1 VVPGTLWSGPQRAR
15 DAVHAMSSSPNRE
28 TKTRIRKS
36 PLPLIGVLVGVILV
50 AFYGWSQRSWLNNVT
65 DIESR
70 DVDMQSHQLER
81 GYSAELDDLFAA
93 VGDYSIWNET
103 AEFVAG
109 NRPDYFPRSVGAGS
123 LVRFDVDTFLV
134 LDRNLET
141 KVSLA
146 VDATAA
152 QEYEIPPDPDLLA
165 AIKQGV
171 TSGELAG
178 QSDSVRG
185 IVQRARGPAL
195 FVVRPIFAS
204 TTSTTPAGWI
214 AFARAFSPT
223 VIERIGH
230 FSPWPVTGYPIANLD
245 RSGVPEEI
253 RDWVRHSPLTA
264 NLRTLVAGRS
274 HVNGYLILRDEV
286 GTPIWL
292 VQLEMP
298 RSAFAQAT
306 RTTLYQTVLLGLLF
320 GGFTIVALLLVA
332 RSRRISAD
340 RLSLESRY
348 RAIIEQA
355 QDGLL
360 VADARTGE
368 IVDANPAVQEQL
380 GFTMEELRGRSVLS
394 VLRGPNDSQEPVIA
408 TLARLE
414 PSRGIELVQW
424 LKDGRQMDVEVSCV
438 PIESRDRRLVSYLMR
453 DLSERKKAQTQLLA
467 NQQRLDKLANHD
479 HLTGLPNRLFLQAHL
494 PEAIARG
501 QESGQMLAVLFLD
514 LDRFKHI
521 NDSRGHEVGDRLLQE
536 IAKRVRAAVRPAD
549 IVVRMGG
556 DEFVVVLHRV
566 NSPDEVAIAATR
578 INEVLSAPVM
588 IDGRALVATVSI
600 GVSLFP
606 RDGATMGE
614 LLKHSDTA
622 MYQAKDLGRNN
633 FQVFSPQMD
642 RSLKERVAIES
653 SLRVGLKLH
662 QFDVHYQPIIDI
674 HSRRVAGLEALLRWK
689 HPTQGFIPPERFIE
703 VAEETGLII
712 PIGQFVLDRIGRDI
726 NTWRDQG
733 LHLVPVSMNVS
744 AVQLERT
751 KLRELIQQAMEK
763 YRMGPQLI
771 ALELT
776 EGSLFEKRTGE
787 FREDALGTLRDLGV
801 KIAIDDFGTGYSS
814 LSYLKRWRVDSLKID
829 RSFVRDIATDPSDH
843 AIVSAIVAMARS
855 LNIVVV
861 AEGIETWQQ
870 LEILRTMGCH
880 LAQGFLFAKPCPAV
894 DAARYLKVEPLDLLE
909 NDWSNNNPL
918 AETG

>member
-1 VVPGTLWSGPQRAR
+1 MTRNTNP
-15 DAVHAMSSSPNRE
+15 E
-28 TKTRIRKS
+28 TSTRIRQS
-36 PLPLIGVLVGVILV
+36 PLPVIGAVVAIILV
-50 AFYGWSQRSWLNNVT
+50 VFYGWSQRGWLANVT

-70 DVDMQSHQLER
+70 DVDMQSQQLQR
-81 GYSAELDDLFAA
+81 GFATELQDLYSAM
-93 VGDYSIWNET
+93 GDYAIWTET
-103 AEFVAG
+103 AEFARG
-109 NRPDYFPRSVGAGS
+109 NRPDFLAKSLNAAA

-134 LDRNLET
+134 LDRNLDT
-141 KVSLA
+141 RASLA
-146 VDATAA
+146 LDSSAV
-152 QEYEIPPDPDLLA
+152 QEYEIPPDAELLA
-165 AIKQGV
+165 AVKQAV
-171 TSGELAG
+171 TSGQLNTNT
-178 QSDSVRG
+178 DSLSG

-195 FVVRPIFAS
+195 FAVRPIFDS
-204 TTSTTPAGWI
+204 TGTGQPHGWL
-214 AFARAFSPT
+214 AFARAFTPA
-223 VIERIGH
+223 VVERMGR
-230 FSPWPVTGYPIANLD
+230 FSPWPVTGFPVSNLD
-245 RSGVPEEI
+245 RAGIPEEV
-253 RDWVRHSPLTA
+253 REWVRQSPLTS
-264 NLRTLVAGRS
+264 NLKTRTAGS
-274 HVNGYLILRDEV
+274 THLNGYLILRDQV

-292 VQLEMP
+292 VQIEIP
-298 RSAFAQAT
+298 RSAYAQAK
-306 RTTLYQTVLLGLLF
+306 RTTLYQTILLGLLV
-320 GGFTIVALLLVA
+320 GGFTIVAMLLVA
-332 RSRRISAD
+332 RSRRLNAD

-368 IVDANPAVQEQL
+368 IVDANPAVQQQL
-380 GFTMEELRGRSVLS
+380 GFTLDELRGRSVLS
-394 VLRGPNDSQEPVIA
+394 VLRGPNDSQDPVIA
-408 TLARLE
+408 TLARVE

-453 DLSERKKAQTQLLA
+453 DLSERKKAQSQLLA

-479 HLTGLPNRLFLQAHL
+479 HLTGMPNRLFLQAHL
-494 PEAIARG
+494 PEAITRC
-501 QESGQMLAVLFLD
+501 QETGQMLAVLFLD

-521 NDSRGHEVGDRLLQE
+521 NDSRGHEVGDKLLQE

-556 DEFVVVLHRV
+556 DEFVVVLHKV
-566 NSPDEVAIAATR
+566 NTPDEVGVAATR

-600 GVSLFP
+600 GVSLYP
-606 RDGATMGE
+606 RDGTSMGE

-642 RSLKERVAIES
+642 RELKERVTTES
-653 SLRVGLKLH
+653 SLRVGLKLN

-689 HPTQGFIPPERFIE
+689 HPTQGFVSPERFIE

-712 PIGQFVLDRIGRDI
+712 PIGQFVLDRIGTDI
-726 NTWRDQG
+726 NRWREQG
-733 LHLVPVSMNVS
+733 AHLVPVSMNVS

-751 KLRELIQQAMEK
+751 KLRELIQQAMS
-763 YRMGPQLI
+763 RNRIGPQLI
-771 ALELT
+771 QLELT
-776 EGSLFEKRTGE
+776 EGSLFENRSGE
-787 FREDALGTLRDLGV
+787 FREDALAALRDLGV

-855 LNIVVV
+855 LNITVV

-870 LEILRTMGCH
+870 LEILRSMGCS

-894 DAARYLKVEPLDLLE
+894 DALRYLRVEPLDLLE
-909 NDWSNNNPL
+909 SNWETSNPL

>member
-1 VVPGTLWSGPQRAR
+1 MTRKSNPE
-15 DAVHAMSSSPNRE
+15 NR
-28 TKTRIRKS
+28 TRIRQT
-36 PLPLIGVLVGVILV
+36 PLPVIGVVVAIVLVV
-50 AFYGWSQRSWLNNVT
+50 FYGWSQRSWLANVT

-70 DVDMQSHQLER
+70 DVDMQSHQLDR
-81 GYSAELDDLFAA
+81 GYESELQNLYSA

-103 AEFVAG
+103 AEFATG
-109 NRPDYFPRSVGAGS
+109 NRPDYFRLSVGAGS
-123 LVRFDVDTFLV
+123 LLRFDVDTFLV

-141 KVSLA
+141 RSSLA
-146 VDATAA
+146 IEPTAM
-152 QEYEIPPDPDLLA
+152 QEYEIPPDPELLA
-165 AIKQGV
+165 TIKQGV
-171 TSGELAG
+171 TSGQLGG
-178 QSDSVRG
+178 QADSVRG
-185 IVQRARGPAL
+185 IIQRARGPAL

-204 TTSTTPAGWI
+204 TTDTQPQGWI
-214 AFARAFSPT
+214 AFARAFTPS
-223 VIERIGH
+223 VVARMGR
-230 FSPWPVTGYPIANLD
+230 FSPWPVNGFAVSSLD
-245 RSGVPEEI
+245 HSGLPEEV
-253 RDWVRHSPLTA
+253 RQWVRTSPLTS
-264 NLRTLVAGRS
+264 NLMTRVAGRS
-274 HVNGYLILRDEV
+274 HVNGYLILRDQL

-292 VQLEMP
+292 IQLEIP
-298 RSAFAQAT
+298 RSAYAQAT
-306 RTTLYQTVLLGLLF
+306 RTTLYQTILLGLLVS
-320 GGFTIVALLLVA
+320 GFTIVAMLLVA
-332 RSRRISAD
+332 RSRRLNAD

-368 IVDANPAVQEQL
+368 IVDANPAVQQQL
-380 GFTMEELRGRSVLS
+380 GFTLDELRGRSVLS
-394 VLRGPNDSQEPVIA
+394 VLRGPNDSQDPVIA
-408 TLARLE
+408 TLARVE

-453 DLSERKKAQTQLLA
+453 DLSERKKAQTQLIA

-494 PEAIARG
+494 PDAIARC
-501 QESGQMLAVLFLD
+501 QENGTMLAVLFLD

-536 IAKRVRAAVRPAD
+536 IAKRVRAAVRPSD

-556 DEFVVVLHRV
+556 DEFVVVLHKV
-566 NSPDEVAIAATR
+566 GAPDEVGIAATR

-600 GVSLFP
+600 GVSMYP
-606 RDGATMGE
+606 RDGSSMVE

-653 SLRVGLKLH
+653 SLRAGLKLH

-689 HPTQGFIPPERFIE
+689 HPSQGFISPERFIE
-703 VAEETGLII
+703 IAEETGLII
-712 PIGQFVLDRIGRDI
+712 PIGQFVLDRICSDI
-726 NTWRDQG
+726 TKWREQG
-733 LHLVPVSMNVS
+733 AHLVPVSMNVS

-751 KLRELIQQAMEK
+751 KLRELIQAAMSK
-763 YRMGPQLI
+763 NRIGPQLI
-771 ALELT
+771 QLELT

-787 FREDALGTLRDLGV
+787 FREDALATLRDLGV

-855 LNIVVV
+855 LNIQVV

-870 LEILRTMGCH
+870 LDILRNMGCH
-880 LAQGFLFAKPCPAV
+880 LAQGFLFAKPCPAT
-894 DAARYLKVEPLDLLE
+894 DAFRYLKIEPIDLLE
-909 NDWSNNNPL
+909 NDWQNGSSL
-918 AETG
+918 ADTG

>member
-1 VVPGTLWSGPQRAR
+1 MTRTITPE
-15 DAVHAMSSSPNRE
+15 N
-28 TKTRIRKS
+28 KIRIRQS
-36 PLPLIGVLVGVILV
+36 PLPVIGAVVAIILV
-50 AFYGWSQRSWLNNVT
+50 VFYGWSQRGWLVNVT

-70 DVDMQSHQLER
+70 DVDMQSQQLQR
-81 GYSAELDDLFAA
+81 GFATELDDLYS
-93 VGDYSIWNET
+93 VMGDYAISTET
-103 AEFVAG
+103 AEFARG
-109 NRPDYFPRSVGAGS
+109 NRPNFLSQSLNAGA
-123 LVRFDVDTFLV
+123 LVRLDVDTFLV
-134 LDRNLET
+134 LDRNLEARA
-141 KVSLA
+141 SLA
-146 VDATAA
+146 LDANAV
-152 QEYEIPPDPDLLA
+152 QEYEIPPDPELLA
-165 AIKQGV
+165 VIKQSV
-171 TSGELAG
+171 TSGQLNTAA
-178 QSDSVRG
+178 DRVRG

-195 FVVRPIFAS
+195 FAVRPIFDS
-204 TTSTTPAGWI
+204 SGTGQPQGWI
-214 AFARAFSPT
+214 AFARAFTPA
-223 VIERIGH
+223 VVERMGR
-230 FSPWPVTGYPIANLD
+230 FSPWPVTGFSVAALD
-245 RSGVPEEI
+245 RSSVPDEV

-264 NLRTLVAGRS
+264 NLLTRVAGRS
-274 HVNGYLILRDEV
+274 HVNGYLVLRDQL

-292 VQLEMP
+292 VQLEIP
-298 RSAFAQAT
+298 RSAYAQAK
-306 RTTLYQTVLLGLLF
+306 RTTLYQTILLGLLV
-320 GGFTIVALLLVA
+320 GGFMIVAVLLIA
-332 RSRRISAD
+332 RSRRLNAD

-368 IVDANPAVQEQL
+368 IVDANPAVQQQL
-380 GFTMEELRGRSVLS
+380 GFTLDELRGRSVLS
-394 VLRGPNDSQEPVIA
+394 VLRGPNDSQDPVIA
-408 TLARLE
+408 TLARVE

-501 QESGQMLAVLFLD
+501 QETGQMLAVLFLD

-521 NDSRGHEVGDRLLQE
+521 NDSRGHEVGDKLLQE

-556 DEFVVVLHRV
+556 DEFVVVLHKV
-566 NSPDEVAIAATR
+566 NAPDEVSIAATR

-600 GVSLFP
+600 GVSMFP

-633 FQVFSPQMD
+633 FQIFSPKMD

-653 SLRVGLKLH
+653 SLRVGLKLN

-674 HSRRVAGLEALLRWK
+674 NSRRVAGLEALLRWK
-689 HPTQGFIPPERFIE
+689 HPTQGFISPERFIE

-712 PIGQFVLDRIGRDI
+712 PIGQFVLDRICSDI
-726 NTWRDQG
+726 TKWREQG
-733 LHLVPVSMNVS
+733 AHLAPVSMNVS

-751 KLRELIQQAMEK
+751 KLRELIQAAMTK
-763 YRMGPQLI
+763 NNIGPQLI
-771 ALELT
+771 QLELT

-787 FREDALGTLRDLGV
+787 FREDALATLRDLGV

-855 LNIVVV
+855 LNIQVV
-861 AEGIETWQQ
+861 AEGIEGWQQ
-870 LEILRTMGCH
+870 LEILRNMGCH
-880 LAQGFLFAKPCPAV
+880 LAQGFLFAKPCPAS
-894 DAARYLKVEPLDLLE
+894 DALRYLRVEPLDILD
-909 NDWSNNNPL
+909 NDWQTASSL

>member
-1 VVPGTLWSGPQRAR
+1 MVA
-15 DAVHAMSSSPNRE
+15 
-28 TKTRIRKS
+28 I
-36 PLPLIGVLVGVILV
+36 ILV
-50 AFYGWSQRSWLNNVT
+50 VFYGWSQRGWLSNVA

-70 DVDMQSHQLER
+70 DVDMQSQQLQR
-81 GYSAELDDLFAA
+81 GFATELDDLYSAI
-93 VGDYSIWNET
+93 GDYAISNAT
-103 AEFVAG
+103 AEFARG
-109 NRPDYFPRSVGAGS
+109 GRPDFLTDTVNAGA
-123 LVRFDVDTFLV
+123 LVRLDVDTFLV

-141 KVSLA
+141 RASLA
-146 VDATAA
+146 LDASSA
-152 QEYEIPPDPDLLA
+152 QEYEIPPDPELLA
-165 AIKQGV
+165 AIKQAV
-171 TSGELAG
+171 TTGQLSGS
-178 QSDSVRG
+178 SDSVRG

-195 FVVRPIFAS
+195 FAVRPVFDS
-204 TTSTTPAGWI
+204 TGNGPAQGWI
-214 AFARAFSPT
+214 AFARAFTPT
-223 VIERIGH
+223 VVARMGR
-230 FSPWPVTGYPIANLD
+230 FSPWPVTGFPVASLD
-245 RSGVPEEI
+245 RAGVPDEVL
-253 RDWVRHSPLTA
+253 DWVHHSPLTA
-264 NLRTLVAGRS
+264 NLMTRVAGRN
-274 HVNGYLILRDEV
+274 HLTGYLVLRDQL
-286 GTPIWL
+286 GTPVWL
-292 VQLEMP
+292 IALEIP
-298 RSAFAQAT
+298 RSAYAQAK
-306 RTTLYQTVLLGLLF
+306 RTTLYQTIFLGLLVS
-320 GGFTIVALLLVA
+320 GFTLVAMLLLA
-332 RSRRISAD
+332 RSRRLNAD

-380 GFTMEELRGRSVLS
+380 GFTLAELRGRSVLS
-394 VLRGPNDSQEPVIA
+394 VLRGPNDSQDPVIA

-494 PEAIARG
+494 PEAIARCR
-501 QESGQMLAVLFLD
+501 ETGQMLAVLFLD

-521 NDSRGHEVGDRLLQE
+521 NDSRGHEVGDKLLQE
-536 IAKRVRAAVRPAD
+536 IAKRVRSAVRPAD

-556 DEFVVVLHRV
+556 DEFVVVLHKV
-566 NSPDEVAIAATR
+566 NSPDEVGIAATR
-578 INEVLSAPVM
+578 INELLSAPVM

-600 GVSLFP
+600 GVSLHP
-606 RDGATMGE
+606 RDGASMGE
-614 LLKHSDTA
+614 LLKHADTA

-633 FQVFSPQMD
+633 FQVFSPKMD
-642 RSLKERVAIES
+642 RELKERVTTES
-653 SLRVGLKLH
+653 SLRVALKLN

-689 HPTQGFIPPERFIE
+689 HPSKGYMSPEDFID

-712 PIGQFVLDRIGRDI
+712 PIGQFVLDRVGSDI
-726 NTWRDQG
+726 TRWREQG
-733 LHLVPVSMNVS
+733 AHLVPVSMNVS

-751 KLRELIQQAMEK
+751 KLRELIQQAMLK
-763 YRMGPQLI
+763 YRIGPQLI
-771 ALELT
+771 HLELT
-776 EGSLFEKRTGE
+776 EGSLFEQRTGE
-787 FREDALGTLRDLGV
+787 FREDALETLRDLGV

-855 LNIVVV
+855 LNIQVV

-870 LEILRTMGCH
+870 LEILRNMGCS
-880 LAQGFLFAKPCPAV
+880 LAQGFLFARPCPAS
-894 DAARYLKVEPLDLLE
+894 DALRYLRVEPLDLLD
-909 NDWSNNNPL
+909 NDWQNSSNSL

>member
-1 VVPGTLWSGPQRAR
+1 MTRNSTP
-15 DAVHAMSSSPNRE
+15 E
-28 TKTRIRKS
+28 TKTRIRQS
-36 PLPLIGVLVGVILV
+36 PLPVIGAVVAIILV
-50 AFYGWSQRSWLNNVT
+50 VFYGWSQRGWLVNVT

-70 DVDMQSHQLER
+70 DVDMQSQQLQR
-81 GYSAELDDLFAA
+81 GFATELDDLYSAM
-93 VGDYSIWNET
+93 GDYAIWDAT
-103 AEFVAG
+103 AEFARG
-109 NRPDYFPRSVGAGS
+109 NRPDFLSNSLNAAA
-123 LVRFDVDTFLV
+123 LVRLDVDTFLV
-134 LDRNLET
+134 LNRNLET
-141 KVSLA
+141 QASLA
-146 VDATAA
+146 LDPTAI
-152 QEYEIPPDPDLLA
+152 QEYEIPPDAELLA
-165 AIKQGV
+165 VIKQAV
-171 TSGELAG
+171 TSGHLNG
-178 QSDSVRG
+178 NTDSERG

-195 FVVRPIFAS
+195 FAVRPIFDS
-204 TTSTTPAGWI
+204 TGSGQPHGWI
-214 AFARAFSPT
+214 AFARAFTPA
-223 VIERIGH
+223 VVERMGR
-230 FSPWPVTGYPIANLD
+230 FSPWPVTGFAVANLE
-245 RSGVPEEI
+245 RSGVPEEV
-253 RDWVRHSPLTA
+253 RDWVHHSPLTA
-264 NLRTLVAGRS
+264 NLRTRTAGRT
-274 HVNGYLILRDEV
+274 HLNGYLILRDHV

-292 VQLEMP
+292 VQLEIP

-306 RTTLYQTVLLGLLF
+306 RTTLYQTILLGLLV
-320 GGFTIVALLLVA
+320 GGFTIVAMLLVA
-332 RSRRISAD
+332 RSRRLNAD

-368 IVDANPAVQEQL
+368 IVDANPAVQQQL
-380 GFTMEELRGRSVLS
+380 GFTLDELRGRSVLS
-394 VLRGPNDSQEPVIA
+394 VLRGPNDSQDPVIA
-408 TLARLE
+408 TLARVE

-494 PEAIARG
+494 PEAIVRC
-501 QESGQMLAVLFLD
+501 QETGQMLAVLFLD

-521 NDSRGHEVGDRLLQE
+521 NDSRGHEVGDKLLQE

-549 IVVRMGG
+549 VVVRMGG
-556 DEFVVVLHRV
+556 DEFVVVLHKV
-566 NSPDEVAIAATR
+566 NAPDEVAVAATR

-600 GVSLFP
+600 GVSMFP

-642 RSLKERVAIES
+642 RSLKERVSTES
-653 SLRVGLKLH
+653 SLRVALKLN

-689 HPTQGFIPPERFIE
+689 HPSKGFTSPEYFIK

-712 PIGQFVLDRIGRDI
+712 PIGQFVLDRIGSDI
-726 NTWRDQG
+726 AQWREQG
-733 LHLVPVSMNVS
+733 AHLVPVSMNVS

-751 KLRELIQQAMEK
+751 KLRELIQQAMLK
-763 YRMGPQLI
+763 NRIGPQLI
-771 ALELT
+771 QLELT
-776 EGSLFEKRTGE
+776 EGSLFESRSGE
-787 FREDALGTLRDLGV
+787 FREDALATLRDLGV

-829 RSFVRDIATDPSDH
+829 RSFVRDIASDPSDH

-855 LNIVVV
+855 LNIQVV

-870 LEILRTMGCH
+870 LEILRNMGCS
-880 LAQGFLFAKPCPAV
+880 LAQGFLFAKPSPAA
-894 DAARYLKVEPLDLLE
+894 DALRYLRVEPLDLLE
-909 NDWSNNNPL
+909 SNWEASNPL

>member
-1 VVPGTLWSGPQRAR
+1 MTRNR
-15 DAVHAMSSSPNRE
+15 DPE
-28 TKTRIRKS
+28 TKTRVRQS
-36 PLPLIGVLVGVILV
+36 PLPVIGAAVAIILV
-50 AFYGWSQRSWLNNVT
+50 VFYGWSQRGWLVNVT

-70 DVDMQSHQLER
+70 DADMQSQQLQR
-81 GYSAELDDLFAA
+81 GFTTELDDLYSAM
-93 VGDYSIWNET
+93 GDYAIWNET
-103 AEFVAG
+103 AEFARG
-109 NRPDYFPRSVGAGS
+109 NRPDYIAQSLNAGA
-123 LVRFDVDTFLV
+123 LVRLNIDTFLV

-141 KVSLA
+141 RTSLA
-146 VDATAA
+146 LDATAV
-152 QEYEIPPDPDLLA
+152 QEYEIPPDPELLA
-165 AIKQGV
+165 VIKQGV
-171 TSGELAG
+171 TSGQLNVSTDA
-178 QSDSVRG
+178 VRG

-195 FVVRPIFAS
+195 FAVRPVFDS
-204 TTSTTPAGWI
+204 TGTGQPQGWI
-214 AFARAFSPT
+214 AFARAFTPA
-223 VIERIGH
+223 VVDRIGR
-230 FSPWPVTGYPIANLD
+230 FSPWPVNGFPVANLD
-245 RSGVPEEI
+245 RAGIPDEV
-253 RDWVRHSPLTA
+253 RDWVRRSPLTS
-264 NLRTLVAGRS
+264 NLKTRVAG
-274 HVNGYLILRDEV
+274 HNHLNGYLILRDQL

-292 VQLEMP
+292 VQLEIP
-298 RSAFAQAT
+298 RSAYAQAT
-306 RTTLYQTVLLGLLF
+306 RTTLYQTILLGLLV
-320 GGFTIVALLLVA
+320 GGFMIVAMLLIA
-332 RSRRISAD
+332 RSRRLNAD

-368 IVDANPAVQEQL
+368 IVDANPAVQQQL
-380 GFTMEELRGRSVLS
+380 GFTLEELRGRSVLS
-394 VLRGPNDSQEPVIA
+394 VLRGPNDSQDAVIA
-408 TLARLE
+408 TLARVE

-501 QESGQMLAVLFLD
+501 QETGQMLAVLFLD

-521 NDSRGHEVGDRLLQE
+521 NDSRGHEVGDKLLQE

-556 DEFVVVLHRV
+556 DEFVVVLHKV
-566 NSPDEVAIAATR
+566 NSPDEVGTAATR

-689 HPTQGFIPPERFIE
+689 HPSQGFISPDRFIE

-712 PIGQFVLDRIGRDI
+712 PIGQFVLDRIGSDI
-726 NTWRDQG
+726 NKWRDQG
-733 LHLVPVSMNVS
+733 AHLVPVSMNVS

-751 KLRELIQQAMEK
+751 KLQELIQQAME
-763 YRMGPQLI
+763 RNRIGPQLI
-771 ALELT
+771 QLELT

-787 FREDALGTLRDLGV
+787 FREDALATLRDLGV

-855 LNIVVV
+855 LNIQVV

-870 LEILRTMGCH
+870 LEILRNMGCA
-880 LAQGFLFAKPCPAV
+880 LAQGFLFAKPCPATE
-894 DAARYLKVEPLDLLE
+894 ALRYLRVEPLDLLE
-909 NDWSNNNPL
+909 SNWESSNSL

>member
-1 VVPGTLWSGPQRAR
+1 MTRTITPENKA
-15 DAVHAMSSSPNRE
+15 
-28 TKTRIRKS
+28 RIRQS
-36 PLPLIGVLVGVILV
+36 PLPVIGAVVAIILV
-50 AFYGWSQRSWLNNVT
+50 VFYGWSQRAWLTNVT

-70 DVDMQSHQLER
+70 DVDMQSQQLQR
-81 GYSAELDDLFAA
+81 GFATELDDLYAA
-93 VGDYSIWNET
+93 MGDYAIWSET
-103 AEFVAG
+103 AEFARG
-109 NRPDYFPRSVGAGS
+109 NRPDFFEKSLNAGA
-123 LVRFDVDTFLV
+123 LVRLDVDTFLV

-141 KVSLA
+141 RASLA
-146 VDATAA
+146 LDAAAA
-152 QEYEIPPDPDLLA
+152 QEYEIPPDPELLA
-165 AIKQGV
+165 VIKQAATTGQLTAV
-171 TSGELAG
+171 T
-178 QSDSVRG
+178 DTVHG

-195 FVVRPIFAS
+195 FAVRPIFDSSGAGQ
-204 TTSTTPAGWI
+204 PQGWI
-214 AFARAFSPT
+214 AFARAFTPA
-223 VIERIGH
+223 VVERMGR
-230 FSPWPVTGYPIANLD
+230 FSPWPVTGFPVANLD
-245 RSGVPEEI
+245 RSGVPDDV
-253 RDWVRHSPLTA
+253 RDWVRNSPLTA
-264 NLRTLVAGRS
+264 SLLTRVAGRS
-274 HVNGYLILRDEV
+274 HVNGYLVLRDQL

-292 VQLEMP
+292 IALEIP
-298 RSAFAQAT
+298 RSAYAQAT
-306 RTTLYQTVLLGLLF
+306 RTTLYQTILLGLLV
-320 GGFTIVALLLVA
+320 GGFMIVAMLLIA
-332 RSRRISAD
+332 RSRRLNAD

-380 GFTMEELRGRSVLS
+380 GFTLDELRGRSVLS
-394 VLRGPNDSQEPVIA
+394 VLRGPNDSQDPVIA
-408 TLARLE
+408 TLARVE

-453 DLSERKKAQTQLLA
+453 DLSERKKAQTQLIA

-494 PEAIARG
+494 PEAIARC

-521 NDSRGHEVGDRLLQE
+521 NDSRGHEVGDKLLQE

-556 DEFVVVLHRV
+556 DEFVVVLHKV
-566 NSPDEVAIAATR
+566 NLPDEVGIAATR

-606 RDGATMGE
+606 RDGASMGE

-653 SLRVGLKLH
+653 SLRVGLKLN

-689 HPTQGFIPPERFIE
+689 HPTQGFISPERFIE

-712 PIGQFVLDRIGRDI
+712 PIGQFVLDRIGSDI
-726 NTWRDQG
+726 TKWREQG
-733 LHLVPVSMNVS
+733 AHLVPVSMNVS

-751 KLRELIQQAMEK
+751 KLRELIQQAMTK
-763 YRMGPQLI
+763 NRIGPQLI
-771 ALELT
+771 QLELT

-787 FREDALGTLRDLGV
+787 FREDALATLRDLGV

-855 LNIVVV
+855 LNIQVV

-870 LEILRTMGCH
+870 LEILRNMGCS
-880 LAQGFLFAKPCPAV
+880 LAQGFLFAKPCMASEAV
-894 DAARYLKVEPLDLLE
+894 RYLRVEPLDLLD
-909 NDWSNNNPL
+909 NDWQNANSL

>member
-1 VVPGTLWSGPQRAR
+1 MTRNR
-15 DAVHAMSSSPNRE
+15 SPE
-28 TKTRIRKS
+28 TKTRIRQS
-36 PLPLIGVLVGVILV
+36 PLPAIGAVVAIILV
-50 AFYGWSQRSWLNNVT
+50 VFYGWSQRGWLINVT

-70 DVDMQSHQLER
+70 DVDMQSQQLQR
-81 GYSAELDDLFAA
+81 GFAAELQDLYSAI
-93 VGDYSIWNET
+93 GDYAISRDT
-103 AEFVAG
+103 AEFARG
-109 NRPDYFPRSVGAGS
+109 TRPDYLTQSFNAGA
-123 LVRFDVDTFLV
+123 LVRLDVDTFLI
-134 LDRNLET
+134 LDRNLEPRA
-141 KVSLA
+141 SLA
-146 VDATAA
+146 LDASAI
-152 QEYEIPPDPDLLA
+152 QDYEIPPDPELLTA
-165 AIKQGV
+165 MKQAV
-171 TSGELAG
+171 TSGQLNG
-178 QSDSVRG
+178 NTDSLRG

-195 FVVRPIFAS
+195 FAARPIFDGS
-204 TTSTTPAGWI
+204 GTGPPHGWI
-214 AFARAFSPT
+214 AFARAFTPS
-223 VIERIGH
+223 VVERMGR
-230 FSPWPVTGYPIANLD
+230 FSPWPVTGFPVANLD
-245 RSGVPEEI
+245 RAGLPDEV
-253 RDWVRHSPLTA
+253 RDWVRRSPLTA
-264 NLRTLVAGRS
+264 NLLTRTSGRN
-274 HVNGYLILRDEV
+274 HLNGYLILRDQV

-292 VQLEMP
+292 VQLEIP
-298 RSAFAQAT
+298 RSAYAQAT
-306 RTTLYQTVLLGLLF
+306 RTTLYQTILLGLLV
-320 GGFTIVALLLVA
+320 GGFMIVAMLLIS
-332 RSRRISAD
+332 RSRRLNAD

-368 IVDANPAVQEQL
+368 IVDANPAVQQQL
-380 GFTMEELRGRSVLS
+380 GFTLDELRGRSVLS
-394 VLRGPNDSQEPVIA
+394 VLRGPNDSQDPVIA
-408 TLARLE
+408 TLARVE

-453 DLSERKKAQTQLLA
+453 DLSERKKAQTQLIA

-479 HLTGLPNRLFLQAHL
+479 TLTGLPNRLFLQAHL
-494 PEAIARG
+494 PEAIARS
-501 QESGQMLAVLFLD
+501 QEHGTILAVLFLD

-521 NDSRGHEVGDRLLQE
+521 NDSRGHEVGDKLLQE
-536 IAKRVRAAVRPAD
+536 IAKRVRAAVRPSD

-556 DEFVVVLHRV
+556 DEFVVVLHKV
-566 NSPDEVAIAATR
+566 NTPDEVAIAATR

-653 SLRVGLKLH
+653 SLRVGLKLN

-689 HPTQGFIPPERFIE
+689 HPTQGFISPERFIE

-712 PIGQFVLDRIGRDI
+712 PIGQFVLDRIGSDI
-726 NTWRDQG
+726 TRWREQG
-733 LHLVPVSMNVS
+733 AHLVPVSMNVS

-751 KLRELIQQAMEK
+751 KLRELIQAAMSK
-763 YRMGPQLI
+763 NRIGPQLI
-771 ALELT
+771 QLELT

-787 FREDALGTLRDLGV
+787 FREDALATLRDLGV

-855 LNIVVV
+855 LNIQVV

-870 LEILRTMGCH
+870 LEILRNMGCH
-880 LAQGFLFAKPCPAV
+880 LAQGFLFAKPVPAT
-894 DAARYLKVEPLDLLE
+894 DALRFLRVEPLDLLE
-909 NDWSNNNPL
+909 SNWEVSNSL

>member
-1 VVPGTLWSGPQRAR
+1 MTRPT
-15 DAVHAMSSSPNRE
+15 E
-28 TKTRIRKS
+28 TKTRVRQS
-36 PLPLIGVLVGVILV
+36 PLPLIGAVVAIILV
-50 AFYGWSQRSWLNNVT
+50 VFYGWSQRGWLANVT

-70 DVDMQSHQLER
+70 DVDMQSQQLQR
-81 GYSAELDDLFAA
+81 GFATELDDLYS
-93 VGDYSIWNET
+93 VMGDYAIWNET
-103 AEFVAG
+103 AEFVRG
-109 NRPDYFPRSVGAGS
+109 NRPQYLVQSLNAGA
-123 LVRFDVDTFLV
+123 LVRLNVDTFLV

-141 KVSLA
+141 RASLA
-146 VDATAA
+146 LDANAV
-152 QEYEIPPDPDLLA
+152 QQYEIPPDTELLA
-165 AIKQGV
+165 VIKQGV
-171 TSGELAG
+171 TSGQLNNG
-178 QSDSVRG
+178 TDTLHG

-195 FVVRPIFAS
+195 FAVRPVFDS
-204 TTSTTPAGWI
+204 TGTGQPQGWI
-214 AFARAFSPT
+214 AFARAFTPA
-223 VIERIGH
+223 VVERIGR
-230 FSPWPVTGYPIANLD
+230 FSPWPVTGYPVANLD
-245 RSGVPEEI
+245 RAGIPDEV

-264 NLRTLVAGRS
+264 NMLTRVAGRS
-274 HVNGYLILRDEV
+274 HVNGYLILRDQL

-292 VQLEMP
+292 IQLEIP
-298 RSAFAQAT
+298 RSAYAQAT
-306 RTTLYQTVLLGLLF
+306 RTTLYQTILLGLLV
-320 GGFTIVALLLVA
+320 GGFMIVAMLLVA
-332 RSRRISAD
+332 RSRRLNAD
-340 RLSLESRY
+340 RLALESRY

-368 IVDANPAVQEQL
+368 IVDANPAVQQQL
-380 GFTMEELRGRSVLS
+380 GFTLEELRGRSVLS
-394 VLRGPNDSQEPVIA
+394 VLRGPNDSQDAVIA
-408 TLARLE
+408 TLARVE
-414 PSRGIELVQW
+414 PSRGVELVQW
-424 LKDGRQMDVEVSCV
+424 LKDGRQIDVEVSCV

-494 PEAIARG
+494 PEAIERC
-501 QESGQMLAVLFLD
+501 QQNGQMLAVLFLD

-521 NDSRGHEVGDRLLQE
+521 NDSRGHEVGDKLLQE
-536 IAKRVRAAVRPAD
+536 IAKRVRAAVRPSD

-556 DEFVVVLHRV
+556 DEFVVVLHKV
-566 NSPDEVAIAATR
+566 NLPDEIAIAATR

-600 GVSLFP
+600 GVSLYP

-689 HPTQGFIPPERFIE
+689 HPTQGFISPERFIE

-712 PIGQFVLDRIGRDI
+712 PIGQFVLDRICSDFNR
-726 NTWRDQG
+726 WREQG
-733 LHLVPVSMNVS
+733 AHLVPVSMNVS

-751 KLRELIQQAMEK
+751 KLRELIQQAME
-763 YRMGPQLI
+763 RNRIGPQLI
-771 ALELT
+771 QLELT

-787 FREDALGTLRDLGV
+787 FREDALATLRDLGV

-855 LNIVVV
+855 LNIQVV

-870 LEILRTMGCH
+870 LEILRSMGCS

-894 DAARYLKVEPLDLLE
+894 DALRYLRVEPLDLLE
-909 NDWSNNNPL
+909 SNWEVHAL

>member
-1 VVPGTLWSGPQRAR
+1 VRAIYDNSGSGQPQ
-15 DAVHAMSSSPNRE
+15 
-28 TKTRIRKS
+28 
-36 PLPLIGVLVGVILV
+36 
-50 AFYGWSQRSWLNNVT
+50 
-65 DIESR
+65 
-70 DVDMQSHQLER
+70 
-81 GYSAELDDLFAA
+81 
-93 VGDYSIWNET
+93 
-103 AEFVAG
+103 
-109 NRPDYFPRSVGAGS
+109 
-123 LVRFDVDTFLV
+123 
-134 LDRNLET
+134 
-141 KVSLA
+141 
-146 VDATAA
+146 
-152 QEYEIPPDPDLLA
+152 
-165 AIKQGV
+165 
-171 TSGELAG
+171 
-178 QSDSVRG
+178 
-185 IVQRARGPAL
+185 
-195 FVVRPIFAS
+195 
-204 TTSTTPAGWI
+204 GWI
-214 AFARAFSPT
+214 AFARAFTPA
-223 VIERIGH
+223 VVDRMGR
-230 FSPWPVTGYPIANLD
+230 FSPWPVSGFPVANLD
-245 RSGVPEEI
+245 RSGLPDEV
-253 RDWVRHSPLTA
+253 RDWVRRAPLNV
-264 NLRTLVAGRS
+264 NLWTRVASRN
-274 HVNGYLILRDEV
+274 HINGYLILRDQV
-286 GTPIWL
+286 GTPVWL
-292 VQLEMP
+292 VQLEIP

-306 RTTLYQTVLLGLLF
+306 RTTLYQTILLGLLV
-320 GGFTIVALLLVA
+320 GGFTIVAMLLVA
-332 RSRRISAD
+332 RSRRLSAD

-380 GFTMEELRGRSVLS
+380 GFTLEELRGRSVLS
-394 VLRGPNDSQEPVIA
+394 VLRGPNDSQDPVIA
-408 TLARLE
+408 TLARVE
-414 PSRGIELVQW
+414 PSRGVELVQW

-438 PIESRDRRLVSYLMR
+438 PIESSDRRLVSYLMR

-494 PEAIARG
+494 PEAIARC
-501 QESGQMLAVLFLD
+501 QEAGQMLAVLFLD

-521 NDSRGHEVGDRLLQE
+521 NDSRGHEIGDKLLQE

-566 NSPDEVAIAATR
+566 NAPDEVAIAATR

-588 IDGRALVATVSI
+588 VDGRALVVTVSI
-600 GVSLFP
+600 GVSMFP
-606 RDGATMGE
+606 RDGGTMGE

-653 SLRVGLKLH
+653 SLRAGLKLQ

-689 HPTQGFIPPERFIE
+689 HPSQGYVSPERFIE

-712 PIGQFVLDRIGRDI
+712 PIGQFVLDRVGRDI
-726 NTWRDQG
+726 TAWREQG
-733 LHLVPVSMNVS
+733 AHLVPVSMNVS

-751 KLRELIQQAMEK
+751 RLRELIQNAMEK
-763 YRMGPQLI
+763 FRIGPQLI

-776 EGSLFEKRTGE
+776 EGSLFENRTGE
-787 FREDALGTLRDLGV
+787 FREDALASLRDLGV

-855 LNIVVV
+855 LNIQVV
-861 AEGIETWQQ
+861 AEGIESWQQ
-870 LEILRTMGCH
+870 LEILRNMGCS
-880 LAQGFLFAKPCPAV
+880 LAQGFLFARPCSAS
-894 DAARYLKVEPLDLLE
+894 DALRYLKVEPVDLLDNE
-909 NDWSNNNPL
+909 WQSSSL
-918 AETG
+918 ADAG

>member
-1 VVPGTLWSGPQRAR
+1 MTSTSTP
-15 DAVHAMSSSPNRE
+15 E
-28 TKTRIRKS
+28 TKTRFRRS
-36 PLPLIGVLVGVILV
+36 PLPVIGAAVAIILV
-50 AFYGWSQRSWLNNVT
+50 VFYGWSQRGWLINVT

-70 DVDMQSHQLER
+70 DVDMQSRQLQR
-81 GYSAELDDLFAA
+81 GFATELQDLYSAMS
-93 VGDYSIWNET
+93 DYAIWNET
-103 AEFVAG
+103 VEFARG
-109 NRPDYFPRSVGAGS
+109 NRPDFFTKSLNAGA
-123 LVRFDVDTFLV
+123 LVRLDIDTFLV
-134 LDRNLET
+134 LDRNLDT
-141 KVSLA
+141 RASLA
-146 VDATAA
+146 LDATAV
-152 QEYEIPPDPDLLA
+152 QEYEIPPDPELLA
-165 AIKQGV
+165 AMKQAV
-171 TSGELAG
+171 TSGQLN
-178 QSDSVRG
+178 SNTDSLSG

-195 FVVRPIFAS
+195 FAIRPIFDS
-204 TTSTTPAGWI
+204 TGTGQPHGWL
-214 AFARAFSPT
+214 AFARAFTPA
-223 VIERIGH
+223 VVERMGR
-230 FSPWPVTGYPIANLD
+230 FSPWPVTGFPVANLD

-253 RDWVRHSPLTA
+253 RDWVRQSPLTA
-264 NLRTLVAGRS
+264 NLRTRVSGRN
-274 HVNGYLILRDEV
+274 HLNGYLILRDQV

-292 VQLEMP
+292 VQLEIP

-306 RTTLYQTVLLGLLF
+306 RTTLYQTILLGLLV
-320 GGFTIVALLLVA
+320 GGFTIVAVLLVA
-332 RSRRISAD
+332 RSRRLNAD

-368 IVDANPAVQEQL
+368 IVDANPAVQQQL
-380 GFTMEELRGRSVLS
+380 GFTLDELRGRSVLS
-394 VLRGPNDSQEPVIA
+394 VLRGPNDSQDPVIA
-408 TLARLE
+408 TLARVE

-494 PEAIARG
+494 PEAIARC
-501 QESGQMLAVLFLD
+501 QDTGQMLAVLFLD

-556 DEFVVVLHRV
+556 DEFVVVLHKV
-566 NSPDEVAIAATR
+566 NSPDEVGIAATR

-600 GVSLFP
+600 GVSLYP
-606 RDGATMGE
+606 RDGASMGE

-642 RSLKERVAIES
+642 RSLKERVTIES
-653 SLRVGLKLH
+653 SLRVALKLN

-689 HPTQGFIPPERFIE
+689 HPTKGYVSPEQFIK

-712 PIGQFVLDRIGRDI
+712 PIGQFVLDRIGNDI
-726 NTWRDQG
+726 SQWRDQG
-733 LHLVPVSMNVS
+733 AHLVPVSMNVS

-751 KLRELIQQAMEK
+751 KLRELIQQAMLK
-763 YRMGPQLI
+763 NRIGPQLI
-771 ALELT
+771 HLELT
-776 EGSLFEKRTGE
+776 EGSLFESRSGE
-787 FREDALGTLRDLGV
+787 FREDALATLRDLGV

-855 LNIVVV
+855 LNIQVV

-870 LEILRTMGCH
+870 LEILRNMGCS
-880 LAQGFLFAKPCPAV
+880 LAQGFLFAKPCPAA
-894 DAARYLKVEPLDLLE
+894 DALRYLRVEPLDLLE
-909 NDWSNNNPL
+909 SNWETSNPL

>member
-1 VVPGTLWSGPQRAR
+1 MTRTSTP
-15 DAVHAMSSSPNRE
+15 E

-36 PLPLIGVLVGVILV
+36 PLPVIGAVVAIILV
-50 AFYGWSQRSWLNNVT
+50 VFYGWSQRGWLINVT

-70 DVDMQSHQLER
+70 DVDMQSQQLQR
-81 GYSAELDDLFAA
+81 GFATELQDLHSAMS
-93 VGDYSIWNET
+93 DYAIWNET
-103 AEFVAG
+103 AEFARG
-109 NRPDYFPRSVGAGS
+109 NRPDYFSKSLNAGA
-123 LVRFDVDTFLV
+123 LVRLDIDTFLV
-134 LDRNLET
+134 LDRNLDT
-141 KVSLA
+141 RASLA
-146 VDATAA
+146 FDATAV
-152 QEYEIPPDPDLLA
+152 QEYEIPPDPELLA
-165 AIKQGV
+165 AMKQAV
-171 TSGELAG
+171 TSGQLNAN
-178 QSDSVRG
+178 SDSLSG

-195 FVVRPIFAS
+195 FAVRPIFDS
-204 TTSTTPAGWI
+204 TGSGQPHGWI
-214 AFARAFSPT
+214 AFARAFTPA
-223 VIERIGH
+223 VVERMGR
-230 FSPWPVTGYPIANLD
+230 FSPWPVTGFPVANLD
-245 RSGVPEEI
+245 RAGVPEEV
-253 RDWVRHSPLTA
+253 RDWVRQSPLTA
-264 NLRTLVAGRS
+264 NLRTRVAGRN
-274 HVNGYLILRDEV
+274 HLNGYLILRDQV

-292 VQLEMP
+292 VQIEIP

-306 RTTLYQTVLLGLLF
+306 RTMLYQTILLGLLV
-320 GGFTIVALLLVA
+320 GGFTIVAVLLVA
-332 RSRRISAD
+332 RSRRLNAD

-368 IVDANPAVQEQL
+368 IVDANPAVQQQL
-380 GFTMEELRGRSVLS
+380 GFTLDELRGRSVLS
-394 VLRGPNDSQEPVIA
+394 VLRGPNDSQDPVIA
-408 TLARLE
+408 TLARVE

-494 PEAIARG
+494 PEAIARC

-556 DEFVVVLHRV
+556 DEFVVVLHKV
-566 NSPDEVAIAATR
+566 NSPDEVGIAATR

-642 RSLKERVAIES
+642 RSLKERVTTES
-653 SLRVGLKLH
+653 SLRVALKLN

-689 HPTQGFIPPERFIE
+689 HPSKGFMSPEHFIK

-712 PIGQFVLDRIGRDI
+712 PIGQFVLDRIGSDI
-726 NTWRDQG
+726 AQWRDQG
-733 LHLVPVSMNVS
+733 AHLVPVSMNVS

-751 KLRELIQQAMEK
+751 KLRELIQQAMLK
-763 YRMGPQLI
+763 NRIGPQLI
-771 ALELT
+771 QLELT
-776 EGSLFEKRTGE
+776 EGSLFESRSGE
-787 FREDALGTLRDLGV
+787 FREDALATLRDLGV

-829 RSFVRDIATDPSDH
+829 RSFVRDIARDPSDH

-855 LNIVVV
+855 LNIQVV
-861 AEGIETWQQ
+861 AEGIETWEQ
-870 LEILRTMGCH
+870 LEILRNMGCS
-880 LAQGFLFAKPCPAV
+880 LAQGFLFAKPCPA
-894 DAARYLKVEPLDLLE
+894 AEALRYLRVEPIDLLE
-909 NDWSNNNPL
+909 NDWNNSNSL

>member
-1 VVPGTLWSGPQRAR
+1 MVA
-15 DAVHAMSSSPNRE
+15 
-28 TKTRIRKS
+28 I
-36 PLPLIGVLVGVILV
+36 ILV
-50 AFYGWSQRSWLNNVT
+50 VFYGWSQRGWLANVA

-70 DVDMQSHQLER
+70 DVDMQSQQLQR
-81 GYSAELDDLFAA
+81 GFATELDDLNSAM
-93 VGDYSIWNET
+93 GDYAIWTET
-103 AEFVAG
+103 AEFARG
-109 NRPDYFPRSVGAGS
+109 NRPDFISQSLNAGA
-123 LVRFDVDTFLV
+123 LVRLDIDTFLV

-141 KVSLA
+141 RASLA
-146 VDATAA
+146 FDATAA
-152 QEYEIPPDPDLLA
+152 QEYEIPPDPELLA
-165 AIKQGV
+165 VIKQAV
-171 TSGELAG
+171 TSGQLNVNR
-178 QSDSVRG
+178 DSVRG

-195 FVVRPIFAS
+195 FAVRPVFDSAGNGQ
-204 TTSTTPAGWI
+204 PQGWI
-214 AFARAFSPT
+214 AFARAFTPT
-223 VIERIGH
+223 VVERIGR
-230 FSPWPVTGYPIANLD
+230 FSPWPVTGFPVANLD
-245 RSGVPEEI
+245 RAGVPAEV
-253 RDWVRHSPLTA
+253 RDWVHHSPLTA
-264 NLRTLVAGRS
+264 NLLTRVAGRN
-274 HVNGYLILRDEV
+274 HFTGYLVLRDQL
-286 GTPIWL
+286 GTPVWL
-292 VQLEMP
+292 VQLEIP
-298 RSAFAQAT
+298 RSAFAQAQ
-306 RTTLYQTVLLGLLF
+306 RTTLYQTILLGLLV
-320 GGFTIVALLLVA
+320 GGFTIVAMLLVA
-332 RSRRISAD
+332 RSRRLNAD

-368 IVDANPAVQEQL
+368 IVDANPAVQQQL
-380 GFTMEELRGRSVLS
+380 GFTLDELRGRSVLS
-394 VLRGPNDSQEPVIA
+394 VLRGPNDSQDPVIA

-479 HLTGLPNRLFLQAHL
+479 TLTGLPNRLFLQAHL
-494 PEAIARG
+494 PEAIGRC

-521 NDSRGHEVGDRLLQE
+521 NDSRGHEVGDKLLQE

-556 DEFVVVLHRV
+556 DEFVVVLHKV
-566 NSPDEVAIAATR
+566 NAPDEVAIAATR

-653 SLRVGLKLH
+653 SLRIGLKVN

-674 HSRRVAGLEALLRWK
+674 HSRRVSGLEALLRWK
-689 HPTQGFIPPERFIE
+689 HPTQGYISPERFIE

-712 PIGQFVLDRIGRDI
+712 PIGQFVLDRIGSDLAR
-726 NTWRDQG
+726 WREQG
-733 LHLVPVSMNVS
+733 AHLVPVSMNVS

-751 KLRELIQQAMEK
+751 KLRELIQQAMVK
-763 YRMGPQLI
+763 NSIGPQLI
-771 ALELT
+771 QLELT
-776 EGSLFEKRTGE
+776 EGSLFENRTGE
-787 FREDALGTLRDLGV
+787 FREDALATLRDLGV

-855 LNIVVV
+855 LNIQVV
-861 AEGIETWQQ
+861 AEGIESWQQ
-870 LEILRTMGCH
+870 LEILRNMGCS
-880 LAQGFLFAKPCPAV
+880 LAQGFLFAKPVPAA
-894 DAARYLKVEPLDLLE
+894 DALRYLRIEPLDLVE
-909 NDWSNNNPL
+909 ANWEASNSL

>member
-1 VVPGTLWSGPQRAR
+1 MTRNR
-15 DAVHAMSSSPNRE
+15 SPE
-28 TKTRIRKS
+28 AKTRIRQS
-36 PLPLIGVLVGVILV
+36 PLPVIGAVVAIILV
-50 AFYGWSQRSWLNNVT
+50 VFYGWSQRSWLVNVA
-65 DIESR
+65 DIEQR
-70 DVDMQSHQLER
+70 DVDMQSRQLER
-81 GYSAELDDLFAA
+81 GFAAELQDLYAA
-93 VGDYSIWNET
+93 VGDYSIWNES
-103 AEFVAG
+103 AEFIAG
-109 NRPDYFPRSVGAGS
+109 NRPDYFRQSVGAGS
-123 LVRFDVDTFLV
+123 LLRFDVDTFLV

-141 KVSLA
+141 RASLA
-146 VDATAA
+146 VDATAM
-152 QEYEIPPDPDLLA
+152 QEYEIPPDPELLA

-171 TSGELAG
+171 TSAQLNG
-178 QSDSVRG
+178 QNDSIRG
-185 IVQRARGPAL
+185 IVQRARGPGL
-195 FVVRPIFAS
+195 FVVRPIFSS
-204 TTSTTPAGWI
+204 TTSTQPQGWM
-214 AFARAFSPT
+214 AFSRAFSPS

-230 FSPWPVTGYPIANLD
+230 FSPWPVTGFPVANLD
-245 RSGVPEEI
+245 RSGLPEEV
-253 RDWVRHSPLTA
+253 REWVRRSPLTA
-264 NLRTLVAGRS
+264 NLLTRVAGRS
-274 HVNGYLILRDEV
+274 HVNGYLVLRDQL

-292 VQLEMP
+292 VQLEIP
-298 RSAFAQAT
+298 RSAYAQAT
-306 RTTLYQTVLLGLLF
+306 RTTLYQTILLGLLV
-320 GGFTIVALLLVA
+320 GGFMIVAMVLIA
-332 RSRRISAD
+332 RSRRLNAD

-368 IVDANPAVQEQL
+368 IVDANPAVQQQL
-380 GFTMEELRGRSVLS
+380 GFTLEELRGRSVLS
-394 VLRGPNDSQEPVIA
+394 VLRGPNDSQDPVIA
-408 TLARLE
+408 TLARVE

-501 QESGQMLAVLFLD
+501 QETGQMLAVLFLD

-521 NDSRGHEVGDRLLQE
+521 NDSRGHEVGDKLLQE

-556 DEFVVVLHRV
+556 DEFVVVLHKV
-566 NSPDEVAIAATR
+566 NSPDEVGIAATR

-674 HSRRVAGLEALLRWK
+674 QSRRVAGLEALLRWK
-689 HPTQGFIPPERFIE
+689 HPSQGFIPPDRFIE
-703 VAEETGLII
+703 IAEETGLII
-712 PIGQFVLDRIGRDI
+712 PIGQFVLDRIGSDI
-726 NTWRDQG
+726 TKWREQG
-733 LHLVPVSMNVS
+733 AHLVPVSMNVS

-763 YRMGPQLI
+763 NRIGPQLI
-771 ALELT
+771 QLELT

-787 FREDALGTLRDLGV
+787 FREDALATLRDLGV

-855 LNIVVV
+855 LNIQVV

-870 LEILRTMGCH
+870 LEILRNMGCS
-880 LAQGFLFAKPCPAV
+880 LAQGFLFAKPCPA
-894 DAARYLKVEPLDLLE
+894 AEALRYLRVEPLDLLE
-909 NDWSNNNPL
+909 SNWESSNSL

>member
-1 VVPGTLWSGPQRAR
+1 MTRPSTA
-15 DAVHAMSSSPNRE
+15 E
-28 TKTRIRKS
+28 TRTSIRPS
-36 PLPLIGVLVGVILV
+36 PLPVIGALVAIILV
-50 AFYGWSQRSWLNNVT
+50 AFYGWSQRGWLANVT

-70 DVDMQSHQLER
+70 DVDMQSRQLER
-81 GYSAELDDLFAA
+81 GFATELEDLSSAA
-93 VGDYSIWNET
+93 GDYSVSTGMAQFARGE
-103 AEFVAG
+103 
-109 NRPDYFPRSVGAGS
+109 RPDFFSESVRAAT
-123 LVRFDVDTFLV
+123 LARLDVDTFLV
-134 LDRNLET
+134 LDRNLDT
-141 KVSLA
+141 HASLA
-146 VDATAA
+146 IDATAA
-152 QEYEIPPDPDLLA
+152 QDYDIPPDPDLLA

-171 TSGELAG
+171 TSGQLAG
-178 QSDSVRG
+178 IGDSVRG
-185 IVQRARGPAL
+185 IVQRARGPAM
-195 FVVRPIFAS
+195 FAVRPIFDRS
-204 TTSTTPAGWI
+204 GTGQPQGWL
-214 AFARAFSPT
+214 AFARAFTPA
-223 VIERIGH
+223 VVERMGR
-230 FSPWPVTGYPIANLD
+230 FSPWPVSGLPVTNLE
-245 RSGVPEEI
+245 RAGVPDEVRE
-253 RDWVRHSPLTA
+253 WVKRSPLTA
-264 NLRTLVAGRS
+264 NLHTFIASRR
-274 HVNGYLILRDEV
+274 HVSGYLILRDQV
-286 GTPIWL
+286 GTPVWL
-292 VQLEMP
+292 VQLELP

-306 RTTLYQTVLLGLLF
+306 RTTLYQTILLGLLV
-320 GGFTIVALLLVA
+320 GGFTIVAMLLVA
-332 RSRRISAD
+332 RSRRLNAD
-340 RLSLESRY
+340 RLALESRY

-360 VADARTGE
+360 IADARTGE
-368 IVDANPAVQEQL
+368 IVDANPAVQQQL
-380 GFTMEELRGRSVLS
+380 GFALEELRGRSILS
-394 VLRGPNDSQEPVIA
+394 VLRGPNDSQDPVIA
-408 TLARLE
+408 TLARVE

-438 PIESRDRRLVSYLMR
+438 PIESSDQRLVSYLMR
-453 DLSERKKAQTQLLA
+453 DLSERKKVQSQLLA

-479 HLTGLPNRLFLQAHL
+479 HLTGLPNRWFLQAHL
-494 PEAIARG
+494 PEAIARC
-501 QESGQMLAVLFLD
+501 QDTGQMIAVLFLD

-521 NDSRGHEVGDRLLQE
+521 NDSRGHEVGDKLLQE

-556 DEFVVVLHRV
+556 DEFVVVLHKV
-566 NSPDEVAIAATR
+566 NSPDEVGIAATR
-578 INEVLSAPVM
+578 INDVLSAPVM

-653 SLRVGLKLH
+653 SLRAGLKLQ

-689 HPTQGFIPPERFIE
+689 HPAQGYVSPERFIE

-712 PIGQFVLDRIGRDI
+712 PIGQFVLERIGRDI
-726 NTWRDQG
+726 NAWRDQQA
-733 LHLVPVSMNVS
+733 HLVPVSMNVS

-751 KLRELIQQAMEK
+751 KLRELVQQAMGK
-763 YRMGPQLI
+763 HRIGPQLLQ
-771 ALELT
+771 LELT

-787 FREDALGTLRDLGV
+787 FREDALASLRDLGV

-843 AIVSAIVAMARS
+843 AIVSAIIAMARS
-855 LNIVVV
+855 LNIQVV

-870 LEILRTMGCH
+870 LEILRNMGCA
-880 LAQGFLFAKPCPAV
+880 LAQGFLFAKPCAAA
-894 DAARYLKVEPLDLLE
+894 DALRYLKVEPLDLLS
-909 NDWSNNNPL
+909 NDWQHSPL

>member
-1 VVPGTLWSGPQRAR
+1 
-15 DAVHAMSSSPNRE
+15 MNRNSAPE
-28 TKTRIRKS
+28 TRTKIRQS
-36 PLPLIGVLVGVILV
+36 PLPIIGAVVAIILV
-50 AFYGWSQRSWLNNVT
+50 AFYGWSQRGWLENVT

-81 GYSAELDDLFAA
+81 GFDAELEDVYTAL
-93 VGDYSIWNET
+93 GDYAIWNET
-103 AEFVAG
+103 VEFIRG
-109 NRPDYFPRSVGAGS
+109 NRPNYFPEAVGAGS
-123 LVRFDVDTFLV
+123 LARLDIDTFLV

-141 KVSLA
+141 RSSFA
-146 VDATAA
+146 VEPAAA
-152 QEYEIPPDPDLLA
+152 QEYDIPPDPELLA

-171 TSGELAG
+171 TSGQLNGAF
-178 QSDSVRG
+178 DDVRG

-195 FVVRPIFAS
+195 FVVRPVFDG
-204 TTSTTPAGWI
+204 TGTGQPQGWI
-214 AFARAFSPT
+214 AFARAFTPK
-223 VIERIGH
+223 VVERMGR
-230 FSPWPVTGYPIANLD
+230 FSPWPVTGYSVATLE
-245 RSGVPEEI
+245 RAGVPEDV

-264 NLRTLVAGRS
+264 NLKTRISGSS
-274 HVNGYLILRDEV
+274 HVNGYLILRDQV
-286 GTPIWL
+286 GTPVWL
-292 VQLEMP
+292 VQLEIP
-298 RSAFAQAT
+298 RSAYAQAT
-306 RTTLYQTVLLGLLF
+306 RTTLYQTILLGLLI
-320 GGFTIVALLLVA
+320 GGFMVVALLLVA
-332 RSRRISAD
+332 RSRRLSAD
-340 RLSLESRY
+340 RLALESRY

-360 VADARTGE
+360 IADARTGE

-380 GFTMEELRGRSVLS
+380 GFTLDELRGRSILS
-394 VLRGPNDSQEPVIA
+394 VLRGANDSQDPVIA
-408 TLARLE
+408 TLARVE

-453 DLSERKKAQTQLLA
+453 DLSERKKAQSQLLA

-494 PEAIARG
+494 PEAIARS
-501 QESGQMLAVLFLD
+501 QENGTMLAVLFLD

-521 NDSRGHEVGDRLLQE
+521 NDSRGHEVGDKLLQE

-556 DEFVVVLHRV
+556 DEFVVVLHKV
-566 NSPDEVAIAATR
+566 NAPDEVAIAATR

-600 GVSLFP
+600 GVSMFP

-633 FQVFSPQMD
+633 FQVFSLQMD

-653 SLRVGLKLH
+653 SLRAGLKLN

-674 HSRRVAGLEALLRWK
+674 HTRRVAGLEALLRWK
-689 HPTQGFIPPERFIE
+689 HPTQGFISPERFIE

-712 PIGQFVLDRIGRDI
+712 PIGQFVLDRVGRDI
-726 NTWRDQG
+726 NTWRDAG
-733 LHLVPVSMNVS
+733 AHLVPVSMNVS

-751 KLRELIQQAMEK
+751 KLRELIQQAMERYK
-763 YRMGPQLI
+763 IGPQLI

-776 EGSLFEKRTGE
+776 EGSLFETRTGE
-787 FREDALGTLRDLGV
+787 FREDALESLRDLGV

-855 LNIVVV
+855 LNIQVV
-861 AEGIETWQQ
+861 AEGIEGWQQ
-870 LEILRTMGCH
+870 LEILRTMGCA
-880 LAQGFLFAKPCPAV
+880 LAQGFLFAKPCSAA
-894 DAARYLKVEPLDLLE
+894 DAMRYLKIDPLDLLA
-909 NDWSNNNPL
+909 NDWRDAQSL
-918 AETG
+918 ADTG

>member
-1 VVPGTLWSGPQRAR
+1 MTRKIPPE
-15 DAVHAMSSSPNRE
+15 N
-28 TKTRIRKS
+28 KTRIRQS
-36 PLPLIGVLVGVILV
+36 PLPVIGVVVAVILLV
-50 AFYGWSQRSWLNNVT
+50 FYGWSQRVWLSNVT

-70 DVDMQSHQLER
+70 DVDMQSRQLEQ
-81 GYSAELDDLFAA
+81 GFATELEDLYSA
-93 VGDYSIWNET
+93 VGDYAISDDT
-103 AEFVAG
+103 AGLARG
-109 NRPDYFPRSVGAGS
+109 NRPNYFTETLNAGA
-123 LVRFDVDTFLV
+123 LVRLDVDTFLV

-141 KVSLA
+141 RASLA
-146 VDATAA
+146 IDATVG

-171 TSGELAG
+171 ASGQL
-178 QSDSVRG
+178 DSVTDSLRG

-195 FVVRPIFAS
+195 FAVRPVYDATGS
-204 TTSTTPAGWI
+204 GPPQGWI
-214 AFARAFSPT
+214 AFARAFTPT
-223 VIERIGH
+223 VVERMGR
-230 FSPWPVTGYPIANLD
+230 FSPWPVTGYAVANLD
-245 RSGVPEEI
+245 RSGLPDEV

-264 NLRTLVAGRS
+264 NLLSRTAGRG
-274 HVNGYLILRDEV
+274 HVNGYLILRDQV

-292 VQLEMP
+292 VQIEIP
-298 RSAFAQAT
+298 RSAYAQAT
-306 RTTLYQTVLLGLLF
+306 RTTLYQTILLGLLV
-320 GGFTIVALLLVA
+320 GGFTLVAFLLVA
-332 RSRRISAD
+332 RSRRLNAD
-340 RLSLESRY
+340 RLALESRY

-368 IVDANPAVQEQL
+368 IVDANPAVQHQL
-380 GFTMEELRGRSVLS
+380 GFTLDELRGRSILS
-394 VLRGPNDSQEPVIA
+394 VLRGPNDSQDPVIA
-408 TLARLE
+408 TLARVE

-453 DLSERKKAQTQLLA
+453 DLSERKKAQTQLIA

-479 HLTGLPNRLFLQAHL
+479 TLTGLPNRLFLQAHL
-494 PEAIARG
+494 PEALARC
-501 QESGQMLAVLFLD
+501 QETGTMLAVLFLD

-521 NDSRGHEVGDRLLQE
+521 NDSRGHEVGDKLLQE

-556 DEFVVVLHRV
+556 DEFVVVLNKV
-566 NSPDEVAIAATR
+566 NAPDEVAIAATR

-642 RSLKERVAIES
+642 RTLKERVAIES
-653 SLRVGLKLH
+653 SLRAGLKLQ

-689 HPTQGFIPPERFIE
+689 HPSQGYVSPERFIE

-712 PIGQFVLDRIGRDI
+712 PIGQFVLDRVCRDI
-726 NTWRDQG
+726 TQWREQQA
-733 LHLVPVSMNVS
+733 HLVPVSLNVS

-751 KLRELIQQAMEK
+751 KLREIIQQAMVK
-763 YRMGPQLI
+763 NRIGPQLV

-776 EGSLFEKRTGE
+776 EGSLFETRTGE
-787 FREDALGTLRDLGV
+787 FREDALASLRDLGV

-855 LNIVVV
+855 LNIQVV

-870 LEILRTMGCH
+870 LEILRNMGCTF
-880 LAQGFLFAKPCPAV
+880 AQGFLFAKPCG
-894 DAARYLKVEPLDLLE
+894 AAEALRYLRVEPMDLLD
-909 NDWSNNNPL
+909 NDWQNSGSL

>member
-1 VVPGTLWSGPQRAR
+1 MKRTPPTSEGKV
-15 DAVHAMSSSPNRE
+15 NR
-28 TKTRIRKS
+28 RS
-36 PLPLIGVLVGVILV
+36 PLPIIGAVVAVILV
-50 AFYGWSQRSWLNNVT
+50 AFYGWSQRGWLANVT

-70 DVDMQSHQLER
+70 DVDMQSRQLER
-81 GYSAELDDLFAA
+81 GFESELGDLYVAL
-93 VGDYSIWNET
+93 GDYAISNDT
-103 AEFVAG
+103 AEFARAKRDVLTHALNAG
-109 NRPDYFPRSVGAGS
+109 A
-123 LVRFDVDTFLV
+123 LVRLGVDTLLL
-134 LDRNLET
+134 LDRNLDT
-141 KVSLA
+141 RASYAIDSTV
-146 VDATAA
+146 T
-152 QEYEIPPDPDLLA
+152 QEYEIPPDPDLLTV
-165 AIKQGV
+165 IKQGV
-171 TSGELAG
+171 TSGRLSSAG
-178 QSDSVRG
+178 DSVRG

-195 FVVRPIFAS
+195 FAVRPVYDAS
-204 TTSTTPAGWI
+204 GTGQPQGWI
-214 AFARAFSPT
+214 AFARAFTPE
-223 VIERIGH
+223 VVARMGR
-230 FSPWPVTGYPIANLD
+230 FSPWPVTGYPVANLD
-245 RSGVPEEI
+245 RSGLPEDVRE
-253 RDWVRHSPLTA
+253 WVRRSPLTA
-264 NLRTLVAGRS
+264 NLLTHVAGRN
-274 HVNGYLILRDEV
+274 HIDGYLLLRDQA
-286 GTPIWL
+286 GTPVWL
-292 VQLEMP
+292 VELEIP

-306 RTTLYQTVLLGLLF
+306 RTMLYQTILLSLLV
-320 GGFTIVALLLVA
+320 GGFAIVAWLLVA
-332 RSRRISAD
+332 RSRRLSAD

-368 IVDANPAVQEQL
+368 IVDANPAVQQQL
-380 GFTMEELRGRSVLS
+380 GFALDELRGRSILS
-394 VLRGPNDSQEPVIA
+394 VLRGPNDSQDPVIA
-408 TLARLE
+408 TLARVE

-424 LKDGRQMDVEVSCV
+424 LKDGRQIDVEVSCV
-438 PIESRDRRLVSYLMR
+438 PIESSDRRLVSYLMR
-453 DLSERKKAQTQLLA
+453 DLSERKKAQSQLLA

-479 HLTGLPNRLFLQAHL
+479 HLTGMPNRLFLQAHL
-494 PEAIARG
+494 PQAIARC
-501 QESGQMLAVLFLD
+501 QEAGQMLAVLFLD

-556 DEFVVVLHRV
+556 DEFVVVLHKV
-566 NSPDEVAIAATR
+566 NSPDEVGIAATR

-633 FQVFSPQMD
+633 FQIFSPQMD
-642 RSLKERVAIES
+642 RTLKERVAIES
-653 SLRVGLKLH
+653 SLRAGMKLQ

-689 HPTQGFIPPERFIE
+689 HPAQGYVSPERFIE

-712 PIGQFVLDRIGRDI
+712 PIGQFVLDRLGRDI
-726 NTWRDQG
+726 NAWRDQG
-733 LHLVPVSMNVS
+733 AHLVPVSMNVS

-751 KLRELIQQAMEK
+751 RLREVMLQAME
-763 YRMGPQLI
+763 RFNIGPQLI

-776 EGSLFEKRTGE
+776 EGSLFETRTGE
-787 FREDALGTLRDLGV
+787 FREDALASLRDLGV

-855 LNIVVV
+855 LNIQVV

-870 LEILRTMGCH
+870 LDILRNMGCS
-880 LAQGFLFAKPCPAV
+880 LAQGFLFARPCSAADAV
-894 DAARYLKVEPLDLLE
+894 RYLKVEPLDLLD
-909 NDWSNNNPL
+909 NDWQNASL

>member
-1 VVPGTLWSGPQRAR
+1 MTRTTTP
-15 DAVHAMSSSPNRE
+15 E
-28 TKTRIRKS
+28 TKTRIRQS
-36 PLPLIGVLVGVILV
+36 PLPVIGAVVAIILV
-50 AFYGWSQRSWLNNVT
+50 VFYGWSQRGWLVNVT

-70 DVDMQSHQLER
+70 DVDMQSRQLER
-81 GYSAELDDLFAA
+81 GYETELADLYSAL
-93 VGDYSIWNET
+93 GDYAISSDT
-103 AEFVAG
+103 AGFAG
-109 NRPDYFPRSVGAGS
+109 GTRPDYFSSSLNAGS
-123 LVRFDVDTFLV
+123 LVRLDVDTFLV

-141 KVSLA
+141 RASLA
-146 VDATAA
+146 IDPTST

-165 AIKQGV
+165 ILKQGV
-171 TSGELAG
+171 TSGQLSAVN
-178 QSDSVRG
+178 DSVRG

-195 FVVRPIFAS
+195 FAVRPIFDS
-204 TTSTTPAGWI
+204 SGTGQPHGWV
-214 AFARAFSPT
+214 AFARAFTPT
-223 VIERIGH
+223 VVERIGR
-230 FSPWPVTGYPIANLD
+230 FSPWPVTGYPVANLE
-245 RSGVPEEI
+245 RSGVPDDVRE
-253 RDWVRHSPLTA
+253 WVHRAPLTA
-264 NLRTLVAGRS
+264 NLLTRVAGHS
-274 HVNGYLILRDEV
+274 HINGYLVLRDQL
-286 GTPIWL
+286 GTPVWL
-292 VQLEMP
+292 VQLEIP

-306 RTTLYQTVLLGLLF
+306 RTTLYQTILLGLLVS
-320 GGFTIVALLLVA
+320 GFTVVAMLLVA
-332 RSRRISAD
+332 RSRRLNAD
-340 RLSLESRY
+340 RLALESRY

-368 IVDANPAVQEQL
+368 IVDANPAVQQQL
-380 GFTMEELRGRSVLS
+380 GFTLDELRGRSVLS
-394 VLRGPNDSQEPVIA
+394 VLRGPNDSQDPVIA
-408 TLARLE
+408 TLARVE

-424 LKDGRQMDVEVSCV
+424 LKDGRQIDVEVSCV

-453 DLSERKKAQTQLLA
+453 DLSERKKAQSQLLA

-479 HLTGLPNRLFLQAHL
+479 HLTGLPNRMFLQAHL
-494 PEAIARG
+494 PEAIARC
-501 QESGQMLAVLFLD
+501 QEASQMLAVLFLD

-521 NDSRGHEVGDRLLQE
+521 NDSRGHEVGDKLLQE

-556 DEFVVVLHRV
+556 DEFVVVLNRV
-566 NSPDEVAIAATR
+566 HSPDEVAVAATR

-600 GVSLFP
+600 GVSLYP
-606 RDGATMGE
+606 RDGATMVE

-633 FQVFSPQMD
+633 YQVFSPQMD
-642 RSLKERVAIES
+642 RTLKERVAIES
-653 SLRVGLKLH
+653 SLRAGLKLQ

-689 HPTQGFIPPERFIE
+689 HPAQGYVSPERFIE

-712 PIGQFVLDRIGRDI
+712 PIGQFVLDRLGRDI
-726 NTWRDQG
+726 TTWREEG
-733 LHLVPVSMNVS
+733 AHLVPVSMNVS

-751 KLRELIQQAMEK
+751 RLRELVQQAMEK
-763 YRMGPQLI
+763 FRIGPQLI

-787 FREDALGTLRDLGV
+787 FREDALASLRDLGV

-855 LNIVVV
+855 LNIQVV

-870 LEILRTMGCH
+870 LESLRNMGCH
-880 LAQGFLFAKPCPAV
+880 LAQGFLFAKPCNAI
-894 DAARYLKVEPLDLLE
+894 DALRYLRVEPLDLLD
-909 NDWSNNNPL
+909 NDWQNANL

>member
-1 VVPGTLWSGPQRAR
+1 MTRKTLPEA
-15 DAVHAMSSSPNRE
+15 
-28 TKTRIRKS
+28 KTRIRQS
-36 PLPLIGVLVGVILV
+36 PLPVIGVVIAIILV
-50 AFYGWSQRSWLNNVT
+50 VFYGWSQRVWLSNVA

-70 DVDMQSHQLER
+70 DVDMQSQQLER
-81 GYSAELDDLFAA
+81 GFATELADLHAA
-93 VGDYSIWNET
+93 VGDYAISNDT
-103 AEFVAG
+103 AELARN
-109 NRPDYFPRSVGAGS
+109 NRPDYVAQTLNAGA
-123 LVRFDVDTFLV
+123 LVRLDVDTFLV

-141 KVSLA
+141 RASFA
-146 VDATAA
+146 IDATVG

-171 TSGELAG
+171 TAG
-178 QSDSVRG
+178 QLNAVTDSVRG

-195 FVVRPIFAS
+195 FAVRPIYDSAG
-204 TTSTTPAGWI
+204 TGQPQGWI
-214 AFARAFSPT
+214 AFARAFTPE
-223 VIERIGH
+223 VVVRMGR
-230 FSPWPVTGYPIANLD
+230 FSPWPVSGFAVANLD
-245 RSGVPEEI
+245 RSGLPQEV

-264 NLRTLVAGRS
+264 RLMSRTAGRG
-274 HVNGYLILRDEV
+274 HVNGYLILRDQV

-292 VQLEMP
+292 VQLEIP

-306 RTTLYQTVLLGLLF
+306 RTTLYQTILLGLLV
-320 GGFTIVALLLVA
+320 GGFTIVAVLLVA
-332 RSRRISAD
+332 RSRRLSAD
-340 RLSLESRY
+340 RLALESRY

-368 IVDANPAVQEQL
+368 IVDANPAVQQQL
-380 GFTMEELRGRSVLS
+380 GFTLDELRGRSVLS
-394 VLRGPNDSQEPVIA
+394 VLRGPNDSQDPVIA
-408 TLARLE
+408 TLARIE

-453 DLSERKKAQTQLLA
+453 DLSERKKAQTQLIA

-479 HLTGLPNRLFLQAHL
+479 HLTGMPNRLFLQAHL
-494 PEAIARG
+494 PEAIARC

-521 NDSRGHEVGDRLLQE
+521 NDSRGHEVGDKLLQE

-556 DEFVVVLHRV
+556 DEFVVVLNRV
-566 NSPDEVAIAATR
+566 SNPDEVATAATR

-600 GVSLFP
+600 GVSMFP

-653 SLRVGLKLH
+653 SLRAGLKLQ

-674 HSRRVAGLEALLRWK
+674 HSRRVAGVEALLRWT
-689 HPTQGFIPPERFIE
+689 HPTQGYVSPERFIE

-712 PIGQFVLDRIGRDI
+712 PIGQFVLDRVCRDI
-726 NTWRDQG
+726 TQWREQG
-733 LHLVPVSMNVS
+733 AHLVPVSMNVS

-751 KLRELIQQAMEK
+751 RLRELIQQAMLK
-763 YRMGPQLI
+763 NRIGSQLI

-776 EGSLFEKRTGE
+776 EGSLFETRTGE
-787 FREDALGTLRDLGV
+787 FREDALASLRDLGV

-855 LNIVVV
+855 LNIQVV

-870 LEILRTMGCH
+870 LEILRNMGCS
-880 LAQGFLFAKPCPAV
+880 LAQGFLFAKPC
-894 DAARYLKVEPLDLLE
+894 AAAEALRYLRVEPLDLLE
-909 NDWSNNNPL
+909 NDWQNSNSL
-918 AETG
+918 ADTG

>member
-1 VVPGTLWSGPQRAR
+1 MTRKTQP
-15 DAVHAMSSSPNRE
+15 DN
-28 TKTRIRKS
+28 KTRIRQS
-36 PLPLIGVLVGVILV
+36 PLPVIGVVVAIILLV
-50 AFYGWSQRSWLNNVT
+50 FYGWSQRVWLNNVT

-70 DVDMQSHQLER
+70 DVDMQSRQLER
-81 GYSAELDDLFAA
+81 GYESELQDLYTAI
-93 VGDYSIWNET
+93 GDYAIWNET
-103 AEFVAG
+103 AEYAHG
-109 NRPDYFPRSVGAGS
+109 NRPNFFPDS
-123 LVRFDVDTFLV
+123 LDAASLARIDVDTFLV
-134 LDRNLET
+134 LDKDLET
-141 KVSLA
+141 RGSLA
-146 VDATAA
+146 VDATVA

-171 TSGELAG
+171 TAG
-178 QSDSVRG
+178 RLNAATDSLRG

-204 TTSTTPAGWI
+204 SSQGQAQGWI
-214 AFARAFSPT
+214 AFARPFTPS
-223 VIERIGH
+223 VVERMGR
-230 FSPWPVTGYPIANLD
+230 FSPWPVNGFSVATLE
-245 RSGVPEEI
+245 RSGLPQEVRE
-253 RDWVRHSPLTA
+253 WVKHSPLTA
-264 NLRTLVAGRS
+264 NLLTRTAGRGV
-274 HVNGYLILRDEV
+274 VNGYLILRDQV

-292 VQLEMP
+292 VQIEIP
-298 RSAFAQAT
+298 RSAYAQAT
-306 RTTLYQTVLLGLLF
+306 RTTLYQTILLGLLV
-320 GGFTIVALLLVA
+320 GGFTLVAVLLVT
-332 RSRRISAD
+332 RSRRINAD
-340 RLSLESRY
+340 RLALESRY

-360 VADARTGE
+360 IADARTGE
-368 IVDANPAVQEQL
+368 IVDANPAVQQQL
-380 GFTMEELRGRSVLS
+380 GFTLDELRGRSILS
-394 VLRGPNDSQEPVIA
+394 VLRGPNDSQDPVIA
-408 TLARLE
+408 TLARVE

-453 DLSERKKAQTQLLA
+453 DLSERKKAQTQLIA

-479 HLTGLPNRLFLQAHL
+479 TLTGLPNRLFLQAHL
-494 PEAIARG
+494 PEAIARC
-501 QESGQMLAVLFLD
+501 QETGTMLAVLFLD

-521 NDSRGHEVGDRLLQE
+521 NDSRGHEVGDKLLQE

-556 DEFVVVLHRV
+556 DEFVVVLNKV
-566 NSPDEVAIAATR
+566 NAPDEVAIAATR

-653 SLRVGLKLH
+653 SLRAGLKLH

-674 HSRRVAGLEALLRWK
+674 HTRRLSGVEALLRWK
-689 HPTQGFIPPERFIE
+689 HPSQGFVSPERFIE

-712 PIGQFVLDRIGRDI
+712 PIGQFVLDRVCRDI
-726 NTWRDQG
+726 TQWREQG
-733 LHLVPVSMNVS
+733 AHVVPVSINVS

-751 KLRELIQQAMEK
+751 KLRELIQQAMLK
-763 YRMGPQLI
+763 NRIGPNLL

-776 EGSLFEKRTGE
+776 EGSLFETRTGE
-787 FREDALGTLRDLGV
+787 FREDALATLRDLGV

-855 LNIVVV
+855 LNIQVV

-870 LEILRTMGCH
+870 LEILRNMGCTY
-880 LAQGFLFAKPCPAV
+880 AQGFLFAKPC
-894 DAARYLKVEPLDLLE
+894 AAAEAMRYLRVEPLDLLE
-909 NDWSNNNPL
+909 ANDWQSSKL
-918 AETG
+918 ADTG